1 MDCSLPGSS
10 VHGISQTRI
19 LEWVAISS
27 SRGSSQPRNW
37 TSISCIAGIFFTT
50 VPPGKPPVDVVLMV
64 FPGVMYECESWT
76 VKKAE
81 HQRIDAF
88 ERWCWRRVLK
98 VSWTA
103 RRWNQPILK
112 EINPEYSPEGLMLK
126 VKLQYFGHLMQRAD
140 SLEKTLML
148 GKTEGRRRRRWQKM
162 RWLEWH
168 H

>member
-1 MDCSLPGSS
+1 MKLKDACFLEKKLMTNLDSILKTRDITLLTK
-10 VHGISQTRI
+10 VHRVNGFS
-19 LEWVAISS
+19 SS
-27 SRGSSQPRNW
+27 SRKTRLQ
-37 TSISCIAGIFFTT
+37 IF
-50 VPPGKPPVDVVLMV
+50 PV
-64 FPGVMYECESWT
+64 VMYGCESWDI
-76 VKKAE
+76 KKAE